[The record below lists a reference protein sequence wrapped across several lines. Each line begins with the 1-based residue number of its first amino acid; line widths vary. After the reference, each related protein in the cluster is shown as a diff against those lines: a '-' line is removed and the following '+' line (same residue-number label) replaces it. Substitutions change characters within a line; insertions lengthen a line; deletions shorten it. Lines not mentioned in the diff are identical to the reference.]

1 MTQTTDIP
9 VVIAHFGNQPEYL
22 KYALE
27 LAVQW
32 HQTVVLLG
40 DDQNKNF
47 WPHHASITGVELPKW
62 QEFQQVYVK
71 LSNYG
76 EFYENA
82 CWIRFFALEF
92 WMQKHNYQQAFLLDS
107 DVATFA
113 NYAQELQPFLSD
125 KYTAGLMIPENP
137 GNLLWMA
144 SPHFSY
150 WTQTGITDFTSFC
163 IHAYRDPEYLGK
175 FQAVYTEMMNL
186 NLGGGICDMTLL
198 YEWSR
203 NNPKVFNFAQ
213 VFEGMTFDHAI
224 SSPSNYL
231 EQEYEMQFGLKKF
244 IFRDGK
250 PYGYNQLSKQPIRFW
265 GIHCL
270 GGNKWLIKRFLSPR
284 RRHFYLWETGL
295 RKVRF
300 RFNHLKNRV
309 KNWLQGS

>member
-27 LAVQW
+27 LAAQW

-47 WPHHASITGVELPKW
+47 WPHHASITGVELSKW
-62 QEFQQVYVK
+62 QEFKQVYVK

-82 CWIRFFALEF
+82 FWIRLFALEF

-125 KYTAGLMIPENP
+125 KYTAGLMIPKNP

-186 NLGGGICDMTLL
+186 NLGGGICEMTLL
-198 YEWSR
+198 YEWSKD
-203 NNPKVFNFAQ
+203 NPKVFNFAQ

-224 SSPSNYL
+224 SLSSNYL

-244 IFRDGK
+244 IFRNGK
-250 PYGYNQLSKQPIRFW
+250 PYGYNQLSKQLIRFW

-300 RFNHLKNRV
+300 RFNHLKKRV